1 MRQMEDTEQRSSYN
15 KIIRNY
21 LIRTKGEQI
30 NSIETERRTTHLFIN
45 INQFKKLDNDATP
58 TYQ

>member
-1 MRQMEDTEQRSSYN
+1 MEDTEQRSSYN